1 MSNQVKKAEPD
12 AKEGLVNSAGKAEL
26 FDMGGHRDFVADFRG
41 EALEVLL
48 EKKIFHLFMEYYAL
62 KRSVCL
68 KEFMDRIERTVLVS
82 SLSMC
87 QGNQK
92 KASRFLGLKYTT
104 LSEKIRKHRIPV
116 GRKSRR
122 VLSLLDRAD

>member
-1 MSNQVKKAEPD
+1 MSDQVKKAEPE
-12 AKEGLVNSAGKAEL
+12 AKEGPVQSSRKAEL
-26 FDMGGHRDFVADFRG
+26 FGVGSGRDFVADFRG

-62 KRSVCL
+62 KRSVRL

-92 KASRFLGLKYTT
+92 RASRFLGLKYTT
-104 LSEKIRKHRIPV
+104 LSEKIRKHGISA